1 MSLDEIKLKRILES
15 ALFAAGRP
23 LTIEHMGKLFED
35 EQRPSNPEIKLALAS
50 LMEDYTDRG
59 VSLEEVASGW
69 RFQSRQEFAP
79 WIQKLWEERPARYS
93 RASLETLS
101 LIAYRQPVTRAEI
114 EEIRGVS
121 VSSSIIKS
129 LLEREWV
136 RVVGHRDVPGRPALY
151 ATTKIFLDYF
161 NLKSLDELPTL
172 AEIKDLESLT
182 PELDLEHK
190 IPQQIGETVT
200 DETSEIKQSE
210 PQASVENKASVDT
223 ESTDADS
230 DTDSNV
236 LENEIEGKEHIK
248 SMEILEEVSGESLSI
263 ESDRVH

>member
-1 MSLDEIKLKRILES
+1 M
-15 ALFAAGRP
+15 
-23 LTIEHMGKLFED
+23 
-35 EQRPSNPEIKLALAS
+35 
-50 LMEDYTDRG
+50 
-59 VSLEEVASGW
+59 
-69 RFQSRQEFAP
+69 
-79 WIQKLWEERPARYS
+79 
-93 RASLETLS
+93 
-101 LIAYRQPVTRAEI
+101 
-114 EEIRGVS
+114 
-121 VSSSIIKS
+121 
-129 LLEREWV
+129 
-136 RVVGHRDVPGRPALY
+136 
-151 ATTKIFLDYF
+151 
-161 NLKSLDELPTL
+161 

-190 IPQQIGETVT
+190 IPQQIGETAT